1 MRKLLIFFMGIV
13 LFAGT
18 SNATVGWRISIPAT
32 SENPQAISP
41 DVIENNTALDLMLQ
55 NYRDGYLT
63 ITLTSTSA
71 ITIGAGGVMLS
82 NSGGST
88 RLMVANTSTTTMGST
103 NIDTG
108 SISPSS
114 TYYIY
119 AYASSTTATTFSVI
133 YSASATSPT
142 GITYYAQIG
151 KFSTDGSSNFISAYS
166 NIQTSPTPTSNG
178 TAYSAN
184 FQYQNVTGRTVEID
198 WTGSGAA
205 SGGWVGLSQIGYIG
219 SSSANTQVAGFS
231 FDVSGSS
238 NIQNVSGSFK
248 VPNGWYWE
256 VTNTSSSGGSG
267 GRTGSVNRI
276 EQWQL

>member
-1 MRKLLIFFMGIV
+1 MRNVI
-13 LFAGT
+13 LFLMALMLV
-18 SNATVGWRISIPAT
+18 SNNSWATVGWSKNIPAT

-63 ITLTSTSA
+63 VTLTSTSA

-88 RLMVANTSTTTMGST
+88 RLMVANTSTTTMSST

-133 YSASATSPT
+133 YSASSVSPA
-142 GITYYAQIG
+142 GITYYAQLG
-151 KFSTDGSSNFISAYS
+151 KFITDGSSNFISA
-166 NIQTSPTPTSNG
+166 
-178 TAYSAN
+178 
-184 FQYQNVTGRTVEID
+184 
-198 WTGSGAA
+198 
-205 SGGWVGLSQIGYIG
+205 
-219 SSSANTQVAGFS
+219 
-231 FDVSGSS
+231 SS
-238 NIQNVSGSFK
+238 NINAQVGLGSWVAKTSGVVYQAATDGFIVGSVLENGSGK
-248 VPNGWYWE
+248 VAYLFYSD
-256 VTNTSSSGGSG
+256 TSSSPTTERTSGQSG
-267 GRTGSVNRI
+267 GTTSSSVIYPFFCPIRKGDYYQLIINYGSARDYFFI
-276 EQWQL
+276 SLGT

>member
-1 MRKLLIFFMGIV
+1 MRKILSVLSILFLL
-13 LFAGT
+13 T
-18 SNATVGWRISIPAT
+18 SNSWATVGWNKSIPAT

-88 RLMVANTSTTTMGST
+88 RLMVANTSTTTMSST

-151 KFSTDGSSNFISAYS
+151 KFSTDGRSNFISAYS
-166 NIQTSPTPTSNG
+166 NIQTSPTPPSNG

-184 FQYQNVTGRTVEID
+184 VQYQNVTGRSVEII
-198 WTGSGAA
+198 WVGTGGSYGGWNSEINQQGLIGSGSA
-205 SGGWVGLSQIGYIG
+205 S
-219 SSSANTQVAGFS
+219 TQVAGIFFQAQSAQTFGPASAS
-231 FDVSGSS
+231 F
-238 NIQNVSGSFK
+238 I

-256 VTNTSSSGGSG
+256 VTNAATSHG
-267 GRTGSVNRI
+267 TGSINRI

>member
-1 MRKLLIFFMGIV
+1 MRNILLCFISLMV
-13 LFAGT
+13 MANT
-18 SNATVGWRISIPAT
+18 SWATVGWNKSIPAT

-88 RLMVANTSTTTMGST
+88 RLMVANTSTTTMSST

-133 YSASATSPT
+133 YSASSTSPT
-142 GITYYAQIG
+142 GITYYQQIG
-151 KFSTDGSSNFISAYS
+151 KFTTDGSSNFISASS
-166 NIQTSPTPTSNG
+166 NTNTQIGLGTWSSKSFGSPYQAG
-178 TAYSAN
+178 TDGFFMGSCGN
-184 FQYQNVTGRTVEID
+184 
-198 WTGSGAA
+198 TGSG
-205 SGGWVGLSQIGYIG
+205 STGISCITD
-219 SSSANTQVAGFS
+219 SSSSPSTVRQESAIGANTGGILSCISPVKKNDYYEITEQNGCT
-231 FDVSGSS
+231 SG
-238 NIQNVSGSFK
+238 
-248 VPNGWYWE
+248 E
-256 VTNTSSSGGSG
+256 VEYFIPLGT
-267 GRTGSVNRI
+267 
-276 EQWQL
+276 

>member
-1 MRKLLIFFMGIV
+1 MRKILSVLSILFLL
-13 LFAGT
+13 T
-18 SNATVGWRISIPAT
+18 SNSWATVGWNKSIPAT
-32 SENPQAISP
+32 SENPQAISS

-88 RLMVANTSTTTMGST
+88 RLMVANTSTTTMSST

-119 AYASSTTATTFSVI
+119 AYTSSTTATTFSVI

-142 GITYYAQIG
+142 GITYYKRLG
-151 KFSTDGSSNFISAYS
+151 SFTTDSSSNFVGVNSDVSPPGPFSTQNIVTASRAQGSVYQNNTGKTMEVNVVIVINNGTTISAYS
-166 NIQTSPTPTSNG
+166 DASSSPSTVVSQFSSATNG
-178 TAYSAN
+178 LVFTFSFMVLNGNY
-184 FQYQNVTGRTVEID
+184 YEIS
-198 WTGSGAA
+198 TGS
-205 SGGWVGLSQIGYIG
+205 
-219 SSSANTQVAGFS
+219 SAISKWTEWS
-231 FDVSGSS
+231 
-238 NIQNVSGSFK
+238 
-248 VPNGWYWE
+248 
-256 VTNTSSSGGSG
+256 
-267 GRTGSVNRI
+267 
-276 EQWQL
+276 